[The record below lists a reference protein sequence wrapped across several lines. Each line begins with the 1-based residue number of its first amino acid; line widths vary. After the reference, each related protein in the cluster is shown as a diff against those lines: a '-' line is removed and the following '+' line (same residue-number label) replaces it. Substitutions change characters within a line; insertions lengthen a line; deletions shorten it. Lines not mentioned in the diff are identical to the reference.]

1 MTTGKRSAAGTQNEV
16 VLFAY
21 GDFGH
26 AGPIVLGGGDEGF
39 FQAGDVDE
47 FKVNGLFNDAL
58 NTFYLR
64 LYGVGQMVEV
74 ATRGLPGRGRRRI
87 QGKRR
92 KRFV

>member
-47 FKVNGLFNDAL
+47 FKVNVLFNDTL
-58 NTFYLR
+58 NTFYLQ
-64 LYGVGQMVEV
+64 LYGVRQMVEV
-74 ATRGLPGRGRRRI
+74 ATKGSSR
-87 QGKRR
+87 QGTSTNSR
-92 KRFV
+92 

>member
-1 MTTGKRSAAGTQNEV
+1 MTTGKQSAAGTQNEV

-47 FKVNGLFNDAL
+47 FKVNVLFNDAL

-64 LYGVGQMVEV
+64 LYVLICFYPLYIC
-74 ATRGLPGRGRRRI
+74 TNNLDLLKFPHD
-87 QGKRR
+87 
-92 KRFV
+92 